1 MMPWLSAV
9 SGKTLAQVRG
19 KALQARSG
27 ILDVRHA
34 EGAGGFGLF
43 KRLLV
48 GVEPRRFHQLAD
60 VAHDQLHTILGQAR
74 DVLRIARVRELV
86 QHGHM
91 HVRMMVNH
99 VMHEIRPDETT
110 ATGHDDVLRSKKF
123 FSHMCNSTFSLSQKH
138 AEHFISQISNSERR
152 NTAFS

>member
-1 MMPWLSAV
+1 MGRTADSMMPWLSAV
-9 SGKTLAQVRG
+9 SGEDPAQVRG

-60 VAHDQLHTILGQAR
+60 VAHDRTGAYPVGSRAPAMILFGES
-74 DVLRIARVRELV
+74 I
-86 QHGHM
+86 
-91 HVRMMVNH
+91 
-99 VMHEIRPDETT
+99 I
-110 ATGHDDVLRSKKF
+110 
-123 FSHMCNSTFSLSQKH
+123 FSFSYS
-138 AEHFISQISNSERR
+138 
-152 NTAFS
+152 

>member
-1 MMPWLSAV
+1 MTVQLYPHLPGDGGVRSFFQHLLHRGDGADSRLDDAV
-9 SGKTLAQVRG
+9 ALGCLGEDPAQVRG

-60 VAHDQLHTILGQAR
+60 VAHDR
-74 DVLRIARVRELV
+74 
-86 QHGHM
+86 
-91 HVRMMVNH
+91 
-99 VMHEIRPDETT
+99 
-110 ATGHDDVLRSKKF
+110 TGAYPVGSRAPCDDL
-123 FSHMCNSTFSLSQKH
+123 
-138 AEHFISQISNSERR
+138 IW
-152 NTAFS
+152 